1 LGSPLRYDVVVI
13 GAGMSGLAAAIRLAH
28 FGKKVAVLER
38 HDRVGGL
45 NSYYSLNGYDLDVG
59 LHAVTNFAPRGV
71 STSALSKIFRQLRI
85 RPENFDLS
93 PQKKSRIA
101 FPGATLEFTN
111 EFACLEEEVAEKFP
125 SQKDRFR
132 KLVETVRNADP
143 YHPSAERRSAR
154 EAVSSA
160 ISEPLLA
167 EMLLAPLMYYGN
179 AMEDDMDYRQFVIM
193 FQSIYLEGFAR
204 PRRGVREIL
213 DTLLSRLDESGGD
226 LKLESGVRKILVENK
241 KISGVE
247 LMDDTRIECDS
258 ALSSIGLLETIAICP
273 ESASRESKPAEG
285 RLAFMESI
293 NILDSS
299 PVELGME
306 HAITFFSNRENFSFR
321 KPDEPVDVN
330 DGVICVPD
338 NFSYGEPLNSN
349 MVRIT
354 NKADYAYWENINPME
369 NLPRKRDW
377 HSRSIEG
384 AAAYMPDIRQKIKFL
399 DIFTPRTV
407 KRYTGHINGAVYGS
421 PDKVWSGGTAL
432 PNLFLCGTD
441 QGFLGIIG
449 AMLSGI
455 SIANQYLLK

>member
-1 LGSPLRYDVVVI
+1 
-13 GAGMSGLAAAIRLAH
+13 
-28 FGKKVAVLER
+28 
-38 HDRVGGL
+38 
-45 NSYYSLNGYDLDVG
+45 
-59 LHAVTNFAPRGV
+59 
-71 STSALSKIFRQLRI
+71 
-85 RPENFDLS
+85 
-93 PQKKSRIA
+93 
-101 FPGATLEFTN
+101 
-111 EFACLEEEVAEKFP
+111 
-125 SQKDRFR
+125 
-132 KLVETVRNADP
+132 
-143 YHPSAERRSAR
+143 
-154 EAVSSA
+154 
-160 ISEPLLA
+160 
-167 EMLLAPLMYYGN
+167 MLLAPLMYYGN
-179 AMEDDMDYRQFVIM
+179 AMEHDMDYRQFVIM

-213 DTLLSRLDESGGD
+213 DTLLNRLDESGGE
-226 LKLESGVRKILVENK
+226 LKLESGVRKILVENE

-247 LMDDTRIECDS
+247 LMDGTRIECDS

-273 ESASRESKPAEG
+273 ESAQRESKPAEG

-321 KPDEPVDVN
+321 KPDEPIDVN

-354 NKADYAYWENINPME
+354 NKADYTYWENINPME
-369 NLPRKRDW
+369 NLPRKREW

-384 AAAYMPDIRQKIKFL
+384 AADYMPDIRQKIKFL

-421 PDKVWSGGTAL
+421 PDKVWSGGTGGTAL